1 MFLQL
6 VLSGLA
12 TGSLYAMAALGLVLI
27 YKTTHVMNF
36 SQGEMAMFSTFFAY
50 TMLNSYGLPYYAAFI
65 GAVIFAAIL
74 GFLVEYCLMRPLR
87 EAPPLS
93 PMIVTLGLIM
103 IVSGVAGWF
112 FGYNIHPYPRAV
124 SGSMINIGG
133 AVISPNSLFIICLA
147 LFIMGL
153 LFWFFKRTFP
163 GLAIRATAQNSNT
176 AKLMGVNISRVYS
189 TTWMVAVGLGA
200 TAGILVAPTTNVSLA
215 MMGEVH
221 LMSLTA
227 AVLGGFT
234 SFAGPV
240 LGGLILGVLKNLV
253 GAYLSTKWAT
263 AFTFSLIIVI
273 LLLRPEGL
281 FGKIQR
287 KKV

>member
-36 SQGEMAMFSTFFAY
+36 SQGDMAMFSTFFAF
-50 TMLNSYGLPYYAAFI
+50 MLLNNYGVPYYGAFA
-65 GAVIFAAIL
+65 GAVIVAAII
-74 GFLVEYCLMRPLR
+74 GFAVEWALMRPLR
-87 EAPPLS
+87 EAPTLS

-103 IVSGVAGWF
+103 IVNGLAGWF
-112 FGYNIHPYPRAV
+112 FGYNIHSFPRAV
-124 SGSMINIGG
+124 TGDVIKVGT
-133 AVISPNSLFIICLA
+133 AVISPNALFIICLA
-147 LFIMGL
+147 MFIMGV
-153 LFWFFKRTFP
+153 LFYFFKYTMG
-163 GLAIRATAQNSNT
+163 GLAIRATAQNTTT
-176 AKLMGVNISRVYS
+176 ARLMGVDVSRVFS
-189 TTWMVAVGLGA
+189 ITWMVAVGLGA
-200 TAGILVAPTTNVSLA
+200 TAGILVAPTTNVSVA

-234 SFAGPV
+234 SFVGPV
-240 LGGLILGVLKNLV
+240 IGGLILGVVKNLV
-253 GAYLSTKWAT
+253 GAYFSIKWAT
-263 AFTFSLIIVI
+263 AITFSLIIVM
-273 LLLRPEGL
+273 LLVKPEGL
-281 FGKIQR
+281 FGKSQR